1 MPKSNRIFARFYPWI
16 ARASERGGGRR
27 HRARL
32 LAGLEGRVIE
42 VGAGNGLN
50 FAHYPEGVLEV
61 IAIEPEPHLRELAR
75 EAAARARTRVRVIE
89 GFAEDLPAAD
99 GEFDAAVASLMLCSV
114 ADQAVVLR
122 EIRRAVRP
130 AGELRFYEHVVS
142 ENPRSARVQRLA
154 DATFWPRIAGGCHC
168 SRDTLA
174 AIGLAGFEVERHEAA
189 EFKLGAGLA
198 PALPHVLGLARRI

>member
-1 MPKSNRIFARFYPWI
+1 
-16 ARASERGGGRR
+16 
-27 HRARL
+27 
-32 LAGLEGRVIE
+32 
-42 VGAGNGLN
+42 
-50 FAHYPEGVLEV
+50 
-61 IAIEPEPHLRELAR
+61 
-75 EAAARARTRVRVIE
+75 
-89 GFAEDLPAAD
+89 
-99 GEFDAAVASLMLCSV
+99 MLCSV